1 MDQNTVAALSKI
13 SDQLS
18 IVSTVLMSSF
28 APALLEAAKLALT
41 AFQFAKGT
49 GSFTDSFSENFSK
62 SFRGLS
68 WLNKLNPFA
77 WTWAAAKAAG
87 TASVEGAPA
96 MDAAMEDLA
105 QMIARLNEMGS
116 TKPPPSVII
125 PEAMGGNPAK
135 RQQSSDALLEVG
147 NFLGQRNGTLERI
160 NDRIL
165 KTNQEMVI
173 QQKIT
178 NQKLDNLKPSA
189 DTIGVPL
196 S

>member
-1 MDQNTVAALSKI
+1 
-13 SDQLS
+13 
-18 IVSTVLMSSF
+18 
-28 APALLEAAKLALT
+28 
-41 AFQFAKGT
+41 
-49 GSFTDSFSENFSK
+49 
-62 SFRGLS
+62 
-68 WLNKLNPFA
+68 
-77 WTWAAAKAAG
+77 
-87 TASVEGAPA
+87 
-96 MDAAMEDLA
+96 
-105 QMIARLNEMGS
+105 
-116 TKPPPSVII
+116 
-125 PEAMGGNPAK
+125 MGGNPAK

-178 NQKLDNLKPSA
+178 NTKLDNLKPSA